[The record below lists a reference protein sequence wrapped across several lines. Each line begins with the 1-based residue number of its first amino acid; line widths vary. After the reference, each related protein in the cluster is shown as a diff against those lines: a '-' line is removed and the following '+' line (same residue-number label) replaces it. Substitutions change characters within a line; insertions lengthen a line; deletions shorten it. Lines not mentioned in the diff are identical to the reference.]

1 MDKFRP
7 CLAEFIGT
15 FALIFVGIGAI
26 KTAGHDVLA
35 VALAHGL
42 TIAAFVSATLHI
54 SGGQLNPAVTFG
66 LVCGGHMK
74 WTNALRYRIA
84 QCFGGICAALIC
96 RGLFGRA
103 VVVTGTPQLAINLAA
118 WQGILVEGILTF
130 FLVFV
135 VHGTAVDERGRG
147 LAGFA
152 IGATITLD
160 ILFGGPLTGAAMN
173 PARVFGPALASWFWH
188 DHYVYWIGP
197 LIGGALGGFVYSI
210 LIERK
215 SATSRSMEISIS
227 PSDS

>member
-1 MDKFRP
+1 MTKLRP
-7 CLAEFIGT
+7 LLAEFIGT

-26 KTAGHDVLA
+26 KTAGDNVLA

-74 WTNALRYRIA
+74 WSSAVSFWIA
-84 QCFGGICAALIC
+84 QCLGGIAAALIC
-96 RGLFGRA
+96 LGLFGRN
-103 VVVTGTPQLAINLAA
+103 VVVSGTPQLAINLTA

-135 VHGTAVDERGRG
+135 VHGTAVDERGPRRVAG
-147 LAGFA
+147 LV
-152 IGATITLD
+152 IGSTITLD
-160 ILFGGPLTGAAMN
+160 ILFGGTLTGAAMN
-173 PARVFGPALASWFWH
+173 PARVFGPAVAANFWH

-197 LIGGALGGFVYSI
+197 LLGGALGGLVYRL

-215 SATSRSMEISIS
+215 PAPAPLEA
-227 PSDS
+227 

>member
-1 MDKFRP
+1 MEKFRP
-7 CLAEFIGT
+7 MLAEFVGT

-26 KTAGHDVLA
+26 KTAPHDVLG

-54 SGGQLNPAVTFG
+54 SGGNLNPAVTFG
-66 LVCGGHMK
+66 LLAGGHI
-74 WTNALRYRIA
+74 TIGAAIRYWIS
-84 QCFGGICAALIC
+84 QLLGGFCAALIC
-96 RGLFGRA
+96 LGLFGRE
-103 VVVTGTPQLAINLAA
+103 VVVTGTPQLAINLSAG
-118 WQGILVEGILTF
+118 QGILVEAILTF

-135 VHGTAVDERGRG
+135 VYGTAVDTRGHG

-173 PARVFGPALASWFWH
+173 PARVFGPALAANFWH

-197 LIGGALGGFVYSI
+197 LVGGALGGIVYRL
-210 LIERK
+210 LIEREPK
-215 SATSRSMEISIS
+215 
-227 PSDS
+227 PSVS

>member
-26 KTAGHDVLA
+26 KTAGHDTLA

-42 TIAAFVSATLHI
+42 TIAAFVSATMHI

-66 LVCGGHMK
+66 LLCGGHM
-74 WTNALRYRIA
+74 TIPNAIRYWIA
-84 QCFGGICAALIC
+84 QLLGGITAALIC
-96 RGLFGRA
+96 LGLFGRD
-103 VVVTGTPQLAINLAA
+103 VVITGTPQLAVNLSGM
-118 WQGILVEGILTF
+118 QGILVEAILTF

-135 VHGTAVDERGRG
+135 ICGTAVDQRSRGAAV
-147 LAGFA
+147 AGFA

-160 ILFGGPLTGAAMN
+160 IFFGGPLTGAAMN

-197 LIGGALGGFVYSI
+197 LIGGALGGYVYG
-210 LIERK
+210 LVIERK
-215 SATSRSMEISIS
+215 PVAS
-227 PSDS
+227 